1 MIPILYDAVTEGSVP
16 ASFGVGNLTDCI
28 SASVTEERNGSY
40 ELELVY
46 PVNGIHADEIQPNR
60 FIKVKPNFT
69 DNPQLFRI
77 YKVSK
82 ALNGTFVV
90 NAQHISY
97 DLGGKVATS
106 GSANTCVDACILLTN
121 NFAGNFVITTDKVV
135 SNYFNISEPSSVRSW
150 FGGKKGSL
158 LDVYGEGEWHYDNFT
173 ATLKLHRGADRSVEI
188 RYGKNLTE
196 LSQELNIESL
206 VTAIIP
212 YAINPETK
220 LPAIGNKQQ
229 TGLVLDTPR
238 EIAMNFGDYVDWEES
253 TPITT
258 QLDAACQNY
267 ITRNSSALLN
277 LKNNIKL
284 SFVQLSSLQERVD
297 LCDTVHIYFEALGI
311 SAALKCISTTWDVL
325 EDRYISTTF
334 GDAKQSIA
342 DTIVQVQDSIK
353 ELPTATDVTNIS
365 TVIADHA
372 TELITGNLGGYVLI
386 HDSNGDGEP
395 DEILIMNT
403 DDISTATKVWRWNSA
418 GLGYSSTGYA
428 GPYGL
433 AMTADGEIVAD
444 FITTGVLNAD
454 LIKAGVISDVLGNSE
469 INLATGVASLLNM
482 NAVYGFH
489 LLDEG
494 KTETR
499 ATFKANL
506 RNTELSMAAQDAT
519 NPFIDLKATLLSGQ
533 DTDSAIVTL
542 KHLGST
548 LNAILMATTTGGK
561 FTLHD
566 PNEVKTVDLSNIPLT
581 SGYGGRLATYNSNG
595 NATFFGG
602 CANNGNGSMTVYDA
616 SQAQKVRNNV
626 NAYGR
631 GEVNLWDENG
641 INRVTIYGDGGLVLK
656 DAGGNTCIDLDG
668 SNKKIIADKMSVY
681 ELTNATINCSGVW
694 GTIDDFWVYRMGN
707 VVYMK
712 LILLG
717 NGSSVS
723 GGSNGC
729 TGTLSGIDLPLI
741 DTKLVEY
748 YQNNMIIMTLKTDG
762 TFVVRNIGSALA
774 VAVGGK
780 IELSGSFIV
789 A

>member
-1 MIPILYDAVTEGSVP
+1 MKPILYQTLVEGTVP
-16 ASFGVGNLTDCI
+16 SDYGLGVLSDCI
-28 SASVTEERNGSY
+28 SCQVTEERNGPY
-40 ELELVY
+40 ELVMTYASE
-46 PVNGIHADEIQPNR
+46 GIHAEDILVNR
-60 FIKVKPNFT
+60 FIKVKPNFS

-77 YKVSK
+77 YKVGK
-82 ALNGTFVV
+82 TINGHFTV

-106 GSANTCVDACILLTN
+106 GSANSCADACILLTN
-121 NFAGNFVITTDKVV
+121 NFAGAFNITTDKAV

-158 LDVYGEGEWHYDNFT
+158 LDVYGEGEWHYDNYT
-173 ATLKLHRGADRSVEI
+173 AMLKLHRGADRGVEI

-196 LSQELNIESL
+196 LSQEINIESL

-212 YAINPETK
+212 YAINPDTG
-220 LPAIGNKQQ
+220 LAAIGSSHS

-238 EIAMNFGDYVDWEES
+238 ELAMDFGDSVDWEDS
-253 TPITT
+253 TPVTT
-258 QLDAACQNY
+258 QLDNLCANY
-267 ITRNSSALLN
+267 ITRNVGTLIN
-277 LKNNIKL
+277 LKTTITL
-284 SFVQLSSLQERVD
+284 GFVQLSTLQDRVD

-311 SAALKCISTTWDVL
+311 SAAMKCIATTWDVL
-325 EDRYISTTF
+325 EERYTSTTF
-334 GDAKQSIA
+334 GDPKQSIT
-342 DTIVQVQDSIK
+342 DTIVEVQDNIK
-353 ELPTATDVTNIS
+353 ELPTPKEVANIS
-365 TVIADHA
+365 NVIADHA
-372 TELITGNLGGYVLI
+372 TQLITGNLGGYVVV

-395 DEILIMNT
+395 DEVLIMNT

-428 GPYGL
+428 GTYGL

-444 FITTGVLNAD
+444 FITTGTLNAD
-454 LIKAGVISDVLGNSE
+454 LIKAGKITDVLGNSE
-469 INLATGVASLLNM
+469 INLANGDAKMYNM
-482 NAVYGFH
+482 SAVYGFH

-499 ATFKANL
+499 ATFRANL
-506 RNTELSMAAQDAT
+506 RNTEIAMAAQDAT
-519 NPFIDLKATLLSGQ
+519 NPFIDLKATQLQGT
-533 DTDSAIVTL
+533 DTDSAIITL
-542 KHLGST
+542 KHLGSA

-595 NATFFGG
+595 YATFFGG
-602 CANNGNGSMTVYDA
+602 CANNGNGSMTVYNA
-616 SQAQKVRNNV
+616 SQAQKVRNNI
-626 NAYGR
+626 NAFGR
-631 GEVNLWDENG
+631 GEINLWDENG

-681 ELTNATINCSGVW
+681 ELTDATIHCSGVW